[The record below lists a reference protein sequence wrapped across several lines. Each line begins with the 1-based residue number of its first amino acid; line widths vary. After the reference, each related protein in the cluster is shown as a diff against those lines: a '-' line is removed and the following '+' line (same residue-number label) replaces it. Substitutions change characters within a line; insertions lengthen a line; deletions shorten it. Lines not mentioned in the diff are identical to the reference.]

1 MADSACP
8 SVCQLLQVFQPSF
21 RRFHEESS
29 GVVLG
34 KCKLSHQ
41 PLGTKI
47 NFCWR
52 GWVNLSGYCEQ
63 QDRDLMQRRREISK
77 RSDSSISRRLGS
89 REEKDLAEGE
99 P

>member
-1 MADSACP
+1 M
-8 SVCQLLQVFQPSF
+8 
-21 RRFHEESS
+21 
-29 GVVLG
+29 
-34 KCKLSHQ
+34 
-41 PLGTKI
+41 
-47 NFCWR
+47 
-52 GWVNLSGYCEQ
+52 SGYCEQ